1 MVQENLGGS
10 VMNSILK
17 SAFNDE
23 VLKHPNI
30 SFPPLVLVQAL
41 DRKRDADNLKQIAA
55 GKAPFNEMKDLSG
68 NIINLEEY
76 SNEFNA
82 LNPTGSDRR
91 RLIDPKTKQSS

>member
-1 MVQENLGGS
+1 MVMDNKDQGVLVINNI
-10 VMNSILK
+10 VK
-17 SAFNDE
+17 SAFNE
-23 VLKHPNI
+23 EALKGPNV

-41 DRKRDADNLKQIAA
+41 DRKRESDNLKQIAS
-55 GKAPFNEMKDLSG
+55 GKPPFNQMTDLSG

-91 RLIDPKTKQSS
+91 RLIDPKTK